1 MLTWG
6 SSSDEQSAALLC
18 SPRVPGYGA
27 CVSARPQVL
36 TISVLK
42 LIEWLRAADAPEPPP
57 EALPRVLSPAELFQR
72 HMLCTQP
79 LTHHTSLSAPGAPP
93 LQPRAYDAHGPLRA
107 PSQEQE
113 ATRVDDG
120 GGVRVP
126 RGNWSMYEDREGKMG
141 WITTGPEGCAASTR
155 PPPPPP
161 DLQRLRHRHHHRQL
175 DPASPPPPSTSPPP
189 PARGSV
195 MAVVEEVAVVTGWR
209 WRRRVEWRVARRGG

>member
-1 MLTWG
+1 M
-6 SSSDEQSAALLC
+6 
-18 SPRVPGYGA
+18 
-27 CVSARPQVL
+27 L

-155 PPPPPP
+155 PPPSPPP

-189 PARGSV
+189 SPPPLSPPPPSPPPSPPPPSPPAPPLPDSRSTIEFDLAFGKEPRLTLAYLFVRRFRARSV
-195 MAVVEEVAVVTGWR
+195 DQQIHA
-209 WRRRVEWRVARRGG
+209 